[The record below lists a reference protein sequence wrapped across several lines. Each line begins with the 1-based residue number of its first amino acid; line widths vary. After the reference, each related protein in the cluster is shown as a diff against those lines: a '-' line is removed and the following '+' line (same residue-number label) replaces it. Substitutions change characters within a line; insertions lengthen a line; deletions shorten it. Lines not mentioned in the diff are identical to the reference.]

1 MTFRAINS
9 IMRVGG
15 DRMDNNTCK
24 NCEYFRQHYSLDKRK
39 IFRVFCGHCVFG
51 RVKRKRPYD
60 PVCENFASRESQEDP
75 FVSKEYL
82 SKELLEYMMGLDLFP
97 GVEEMRKE

>member
-1 MTFRAINS
+1 
-9 IMRVGG
+9 
-15 DRMDNNTCK
+15 MDNNTCK

-51 RVKRKRPYD
+51 RVKRKRPYNS
-60 PVCENFASRESQEDP
+60 CENFVQRESEEDI

-82 SKELLEYMMGLDLFP
+82 SKDLLEYMMRLELFP
-97 GVEEMRKE
+97 GVEELQEK